1 MTTVTLG
8 GSIHSALTHFAL
20 LGLAEIAESTFGAGV
35 TLGWSDAA
43 VPRAWVEVPGA
54 SEDEVAQAVLDAA
67 RTESPRDWPSVRLT
81 YASGATVSP
90 FSPRIKAIDTDKHP
104 NDWEKHQ
111 AERHIVFDALL
122 EAGDWTELRWLD
134 ALGEAS
140 YWHVANNVRQPD
152 RGASRWE
159 MVSRQHGREFVSN
172 RYSLICKEVARWP
185 KKQVIDGV
193 TGVQVRDVIGK
204 QKTASRSS
212 TGLTPPGPADNALVF
227 CALRGI
233 AAFPLAHRVEEIN
246 ATPGAWPATVLH
258 PKSMLLPVPTAPV
271 TPARLRS
278 VLVSSQLADLHTAMM
293 TIDSDQENRKSLAL
307 EADAARAWLAAR
319 MCRAVVRFPILKAGS
334 DSAPERQVLEGEVHL
349 NVR

>member
-1 MTTVTLG
+1 MTTVMLG

-20 LGLAEIAESTFGAGV
+20 VGLAEIAESTFGAGV
-35 TLGWSDAA
+35 TLGWTDAA
-43 VPRAWVEVPGA
+43 VPRAWVDVPGA

-67 RTESPRDWPSVRLT
+67 RTEPPRDWPSVRLT

-104 NDWEKHQ
+104 GDWEKHQ
-111 AERHIVFDALL
+111 AARHIAFDALL
-122 EAGDWTELRWLD
+122 EAGDWTELRWLN

-140 YWHVANNVRQPD
+140 YWHVANNARQPD

-159 MVSRQHGREFVSN
+159 MKTRNRGEEFISE
-172 RYSLICKEVARWP
+172 RYRPLCQEVQQWSI
-185 KKQVIDGV
+185 KQVLNGLM
-193 TGVQVRDVIGK
+193 GMQVQDVIGK
-204 QKTASRSS
+204 QKADSRSS
-212 TGLTPPGPADNALVF
+212 TGLTRPGPADNALVF

-233 AAFPLAHRVEEIN
+233 AAFPLANRVEEIN

-258 PKSMLLPVPTAPV
+258 PKSMLLPVLTAPV

-293 TIDSDQENRKSLAL
+293 AADSNQKNGEPLAL